1 MRVILGLLFAVVLV
15 GCGQAANNDVAL
27 GGQPAAESPSDAGGA
42 STGGGSMAMC
52 IEGATEC
59 NDMVVVTEPPVGA
72 GSSGSMGTGE
82 ILCEGTEPT
91 AAAPPGTDCSAP
103 AEPEGREVKPTPDGL
118 ASVHAIGWDRHTVE
132 GRQLTVHW
140 YSGVEP
146 CHVLHSVK
154 VEETQQRVTVTLREG
169 TADANAACIA
179 IAEALKTTVRLDA
192 PLGDRKVVDGA
203 D

>member
-1 MRVILGLLFAVVLV
+1 MRIVVAVLVALVLV
-15 GCGQAANNDVAL
+15 GCGRAANNDVAL
-27 GGQPAAESPSDAGGA
+27 GGQPAAEEQPTAGGGA
-42 STGGGSMAMC
+42 SPGSLAMC

-59 NDMVVVTEPPVGA
+59 NDMVVLPDEGG
-72 GSSGSMGTGE
+72 GSQGSPGTGE

-103 AEPEGREVKPTPDGL
+103 AEPEGREIKPAPDGL
-118 ASVHAIGWDRHTVE
+118 ASVHPIGWDRYDVD
-132 GRQLTVHW
+132 GRRLTLHW

-154 VEETQQRVTVTLREG
+154 VEETARRVTVTLREG
-169 TADANAACIA
+169 TADANAACIE
-179 IAEALKTTVRLDA
+179 IAEAVKTTVRLDA
-192 PLGDRKVVDGA
+192 PLGDREVVDGT